1 MTKLSKEIELAA
13 LNKSIAL
20 WAPLITELQALD
32 EFELSELDEFGI
44 QGLKE
49 DIDINVI
56 TQLWYCYLCNAFWD
70 TSFHV
75 VDCESCCVGI
85 ACGPCKDDDGNDYK
99 ILVNQDESR
108 IKRLRAANRI
118 LRAMKARRKQ
128 LQSEV
133 QG

>member
-1 MTKLSKEIELAA
+1 MTEISKEIELTA

-20 WAPLITELQALD
+20 WTPLITELQALD
-32 EFELSELDEFGI
+32 EFELSELIEYDI
-44 QGLKE
+44 QSLKE

-56 TQLWYCYLCNAFWD
+56 TQLWHCYLCNAFWD
-70 TSFHV
+70 TASHI

-85 ACGPCKDDDGNDYK
+85 ACGPCKEPNGNAYQ

-128 LQSEV
+128 LQSEIR
-133 QG
+133 